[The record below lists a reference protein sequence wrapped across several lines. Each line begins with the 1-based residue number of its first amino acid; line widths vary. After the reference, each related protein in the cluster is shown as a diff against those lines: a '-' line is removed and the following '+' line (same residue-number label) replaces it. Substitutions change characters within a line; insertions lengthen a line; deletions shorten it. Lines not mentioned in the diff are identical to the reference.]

1 MGPKRNQRAREK
13 WLFPCV
19 FRTVDSSV
27 TERVFGGALLLT
39 LFAPWIGAEDR
50 PDFKR
55 PDRKAERR
63 LLGSSPADWE
73 RDSGGWPF

>member
-1 MGPKRNQRAREK
+1 MEILA
-13 WLFPCV
+13 LI
-19 FRTVDSSV
+19 
-27 TERVFGGALLLT
+27 FGGALLLT

-63 LLGSSPADWE
+63 LLGSSPSDWQ
-73 RDSGGWPF
+73 RDSGGWPSKPALLQRALEP